1 MAIDLTNLAGLLV
14 WGPIA
19 VIAWGAA
26 LAAGRWLASVEVPDS
41 TPGRRAAPG
50 SGTPRARH

>member
-1 MAIDLTNLAGLLV
+1 MVIDLTDLAGLLV

-26 LAAGRWLASVEVPDS
+26 LAVGRWLASVEVPEA
-41 TPGRRAAPG
+41 TPKPRAAPG
-50 SGTPRARH
+50 SGAPRTTH

>member
-1 MAIDLTNLAGLLV
+1 MEFNLTDLAGLLI

-26 LAAGRWLASVEVPDS
+26 LAVGRWLASVEVLDA
-41 TPGRRAAPG
+41 TPRPRASRG
-50 SGTPRARH
+50 SGTPRTTH